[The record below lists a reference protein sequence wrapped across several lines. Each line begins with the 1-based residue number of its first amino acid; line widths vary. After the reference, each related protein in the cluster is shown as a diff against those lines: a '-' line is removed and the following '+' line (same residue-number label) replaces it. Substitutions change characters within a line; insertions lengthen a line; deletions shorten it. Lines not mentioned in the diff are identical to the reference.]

1 MKLNLFKK
9 IVFRKIL
16 ILLKKLNGS
25 KLKKEIKGKIYI
37 EITENLAYEINSLLN
52 NMEYLNKKK

>member
-37 EITENLAYEINSLLN
+37 EITENLACEINSVLN